1 MTPTTPIL
9 MVLISSFVG
18 AIGAFFLKK
27 ASTYLNIKTFFKSKN
42 LIIGLILYSVSSI
55 IFIIALKYG
64 ELTLLYPLVS
74 TTYIWTLI
82 ISNKFLDEKIHKK
95 NWLGILIII
104 IGVWLI
110 TKGHLN

>member
-1 MTPTTPIL
+1 MNPTTPIF

-18 AIGAFFLKK
+18 AIGAFFLKR

-82 ISNKFLDEKIHKK
+82 ISNKFLGEKIHKK